1 MRDAPFLEKL
11 SIYILYNIIIYW
23 IRCNTAHYTGFAV
36 KFRLFLVDLGEIFTW
51 NPTTV
56 KIHRD
61 TIGNRVGIREKAS
74 IPLIGEHGR
83 ISLTWWRECGGPLS
97 RLACVMPSLGV
108 LPVFY
113 RQGSARILL
122 EFCSNLA
129 RILLEFR
136 SSQTQKMLRLNEE
149 LCAKFRRRK
158 KKKHWRAKTGQS
170 ATNFSHCR
178 KGILSV
184 TLPRSFVTTA
194 FFLLEFCS
202 NFARI
207 FPKVARFLT
216 SCSIFNVMLDF

>member
-1 MRDAPFLEKL
+1 MSP
-11 SIYILYNIIIYW
+11 
-23 IRCNTAHYTGFAV
+23 
-36 KFRLFLVDLGEIFTW
+36 LFGSGAL
-51 NPTTV
+51 
-56 KIHRD
+56 
-61 TIGNRVGIREKAS
+61 TIGCCQQTNRGTEISEGIRKKAS
-74 IPLIGEHGR
+74 IPLSGEHGR
-83 ISLTWWRECGGPLS
+83 ISHTWWRECGGPLS

-184 TLPRSFVTTA
+184 TLPRSFVTIV
-194 FFLLEFCS
+194 FFCS

-207 FPKVARFLT
+207 LLEFSPRL
-216 SCSIFNVMLDF
+216 LDF